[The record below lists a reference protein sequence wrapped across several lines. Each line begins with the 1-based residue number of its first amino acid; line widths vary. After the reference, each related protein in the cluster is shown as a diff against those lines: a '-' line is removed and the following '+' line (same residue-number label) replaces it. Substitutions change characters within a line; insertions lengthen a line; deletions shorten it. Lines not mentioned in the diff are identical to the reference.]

1 MKVILRSSVYILP
14 LVPMG
19 LCESPVHCL
28 CAHLQCLGMTG
39 DFPACAVS
47 SSSCTRT
54 MVQTRIEST
63 PQEAMKRRMC
73 PVSQDK
79 VSLGAGVKAC
89 TGMVRSEFCSAQVQ
103 NPS

>member
-1 MKVILRSSVYILP
+1 MP
-14 LVPMG
+14 LVPVG
-19 LCESPVHCL
+19 FYEPPLHCT
-28 CAHLQCLGMTG
+28 CAHLQCLGMTR

-47 SSSCTRT
+47 SSSYALT

-73 PVSQDK
+73 PVGQDK
-79 VSLGAGVKAC
+79 VSLGAGVKPC

-103 NPS
+103 IPP